1 MEDLYSIF
9 HRHFEIL
16 QADSKALLDKVFHLR
31 YQVYCVENQFEK
43 SSHFPDNR
51 EMDIYD
57 TRSLHS
63 LIKHNDS
70 NLSAGAVRLILPD
83 PVSPQVEFPIESA
96 CKQFFDQTILKSQV
110 FPRETMGEI
119 SRFAS
124 SKKFKKQIT
133 QECVDCK
140 PTSEGQQDRV
150 CHSLLLPHIPIG
162 LFAACVEMAAKA
174 GITHWYAVM
183 EATFIRFLA
192 RFGIEF
198 QALGP
203 AVEYHGKRVPCYGE
217 IDAILSD
224 IYRKRPD
231 VWEIITDQGRVWPLN
246 GYVTRGLRATVSC

>member
-1 MEDLYSIF
+1 MEDIYSLF

-31 YQVYCVENQFEK
+31 YQVYCVENQFENEN
-43 SSHFPDNR
+43 HFPDNR
-51 EMDIYD
+51 EIDIYD
-57 TRSLHS
+57 VRSVHS

-70 NLSAGAVRLILPD
+70 DLTAGAVRLILPD
-83 PVSPQVEFPIESA
+83 PISSEVEFPVESA
-96 CKQFFDQTILKSQV
+96 CKQFFDQTIFKSQM
-110 FPRETMGEI
+110 FPRETMAEI

-124 SKKFKKQIT
+124 SKLFKKQIT
-133 QECVDCK
+133 QECNACALT
-140 PTSEGQQDRV
+140 PFEQQDRV

-162 LFAACVEMAAKA
+162 LFAACVAMAAKA

-217 IDAILSD
+217 IDAILSH
-224 IYRKRPD
+224 IYLKRPD
-231 VWEIITDQGRVWPLN
+231 VWEMITDQGRVWPLN
-246 GYVTRGLRATVSC
+246 SYVMRGLQASVSS